1 MISKISKKYE
11 TSQYESSHSA
21 WYETEHQF
29 SFEVFGNF
37 SKVYVSVEDLVV
49 RRMHVDPDRLLF
61 MFDECILI
69 FLKSDSFY
77 LPSVKTPK
85 MAANPLKKTEIR
97 RYTTKD
103 PRFDRS
109 SSVTVGQCD
118 NGNQCVLCHLRSL
131 DRKSHYMR
139 KSVFCD
145 LRLTDSF
152 TARNRVGYICLSLHC
167 YLNTMLSRVHLAF
180 HARIQDFSSG
190 GVGVRVNLT
199 KKKPDNV
206 FFSPQLILLMSN
218 G

>member
-1 MISKISKKYE
+1 MISKISKTYE

-37 SKVYVSVEDLVV
+37 SKVYVSVEDLAV

-61 MFDECILI
+61 MFDERILI

-103 PRFDRS
+103 PAFRPFFQRYGWTLC
-109 SSVTVGQCD
+109 VFPRRKTGTNFHREAIPPAPVGVVWIRTRMSDGRIFYFPFLHVAYFLKLTDYADAQA
-118 NGNQCVLCHLRSL
+118 
-131 DRKSHYMR
+131 
-139 KSVFCD
+139 D
-145 LRLTDSF
+145 LRLCCLHATKSSF
-152 TARNRVGYICLSLHC
+152 AQQGTYG
-167 YLNTMLSRVHLAF
+167 M
-180 HARIQDFSSG
+180 G
-190 GVGVRVNLT
+190 
-199 KKKPDNV
+199 
-206 FFSPQLILLMSN
+206 
-218 G
+218 